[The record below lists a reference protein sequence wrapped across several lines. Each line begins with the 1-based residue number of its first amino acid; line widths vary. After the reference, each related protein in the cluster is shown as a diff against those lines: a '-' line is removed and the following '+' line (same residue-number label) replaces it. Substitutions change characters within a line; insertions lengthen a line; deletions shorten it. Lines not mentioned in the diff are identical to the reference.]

1 GAGYVAARPESRA
14 RANSLKTFTAAPPIE
29 PTPQRRHISSE
40 EQHKMELL
48 KQIEENKRRRELEKQ
63 KEREEEE
70 REIRR
75 LERYNEKIRQE
86 EEEEMRKQR
95 EKARLMERH
104 SEEVRLSNERR
115 ARRNSSPPKER
126 KDSVSPSEEP
136 RLEWW
141 EKKPTWQQKVW

>member
-115 ARRNSSPPKER
+115 ARRNSSPPKGEGGI
-126 KDSVSPSEEP
+126 
-136 RLEWW
+136 LLI
-141 EKKPTWQQKVW
+141 